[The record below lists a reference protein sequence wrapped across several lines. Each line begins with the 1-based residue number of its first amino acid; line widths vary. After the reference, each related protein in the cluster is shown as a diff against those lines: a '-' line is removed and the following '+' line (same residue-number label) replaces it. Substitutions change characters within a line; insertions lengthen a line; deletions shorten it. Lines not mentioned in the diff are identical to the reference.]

1 MGRSLAHFRMVEIQ
15 RTLFSI
21 LQESHKSWNEAFVHT
36 QFLKSRDFVKQFLL
50 VCLENRRGYL
60 ATHID
65 VVAKFVIN
73 EQEVKGPNY
82 WTGDDWA
89 NIFDELYMK
98 AVSMEDTMALREALA
113 SAHDAEFPKIRK
125 PRANCPALIKA
136 CLIVRGNGTL
146 TFDMEPQFR
155 LFTT

>member
-1 MGRSLAHFRMVEIQ
+1 MTSDAIF
-15 RTLFSI
+15 
-21 LQESHKSWNEAFVHT
+21 LQESHKSWSEAFVHT

-65 VVAKFVIN
+65 LVAKFVMN
-73 EQEVKGPNY
+73 EREVKGPNY
-82 WTGDDWA
+82 WTGEDWA
-89 NIFDELYMK
+89 DIFDVLYMK

-136 CLIVRGNGTL
+136 CLIVSGN
-146 TFDMEPQFR
+146 F
-155 LFTT
+155 